1 MQSLPVT
8 NAASGIPQH
17 KQKSYFCPS
26 ARFAEPVP
34 EWPTEKWIWVLVLFG
49 PHNGHR
55 SHAPRSCRNCSAC
68 TLMCVPCKMGHGP
81 WEEEQ
86 RMWCGWEGAI
96 YSQLMAV
103 SATGYIY
110 IKTYVDIHPQ
120 YHPQCHPI
128 NTIPIIPTL
137 TISHPFNTNLPKK
150 TWLSRELAH
159 ICVTDHATG
168 VFNVRWMGFYMY
180 MMLYII
186 LFLSHTH
193 IYICIYDSCDLLH
206 HYVYYIS
213 MP

>member
-1 MQSLPVT
+1 MTYGEVDL
-8 NAASGIPQH
+8 G
-17 KQKSYFCPS
+17 PS
-26 ARFAEPVP
+26 AFWTSQRPQEP
-34 EWPTEKWIWVLVLFG
+34 
-49 PHNGHR
+49 
-55 SHAPRSCRNCSAC
+55 CSSVMQKLQRWHFDVRA
-68 TLMCVPCKMGHGP
+68 LQNGP
-81 WEEEQ
+81 WAMGGRAKDVMWLRRGYLFSAYGCFCQ
-86 RMWCGWEGAI
+86 RI
-96 YSQLMAV
+96 
-103 SATGYIY
+103 YIY

-193 IYICIYDSCDLLH
+193 IYIYM
-206 HYVYYIS
+206 YI
-213 MP
+213 

>member
-1 MQSLPVT
+1 MLLGHAEI
-8 NAASGIPQH
+8 AALALW
-17 KQKSYFCPS
+17 C
-26 ARFAEPVP
+26 ACLA
-34 EWPTEKWIWVLVLFG
+34 KW
-49 PHNGHR
+49 
-55 SHAPRSCRNCSAC
+55 A
-68 TLMCVPCKMGHGP
+68 MGHGRKSKGCDVVEKGLFILSLWLFLP
-81 WEEEQ
+81 ED
-86 RMWCGWEGAI
+86 
-96 YSQLMAV
+96 
-103 SATGYIY
+103 IY

-186 LFLSHTH
+186 LFFVTHTY
-193 IYICIYDSCDLLH
+193 IYMYIWFLRLVTSLCLL
-206 HYVYYIS
+206 YINALDIVT
-213 MP
+213 PYKHGGFLKWWLVVPLYFIHL